1 MTNNYYL
8 VKTEVDYRQQQVK
21 SEMTKVA
28 KMKGEFRLNLFKG
41 LFERQP
47 KSCCPSVC
55 CIV

>member
-8 VKTEVDYRQQQVK
+8 VKTEVDYRQQQVR

-28 KMKGEFRLNLFKG
+28 KMKGDFRLNLFKG

-47 KSCCPSVC
+47 KSCCQSVC
-55 CIV
+55 CSV